1 MKNGNATSG
10 CRMRL
15 TVLNAEQNA
24 EQNATMTAQMTRA
37 EGKLRG

>member
-24 EQNATMTAQMTRA
+24 QTIATMNAPMTRD